1 MVLDVDKKKMTIM
14 GVSFNNKKEFRT
26 VWNAVSS
33 NMIEGWKPTADDV
46 RRLQEKAISLR
57 GKKIHG

>member
-1 MVLDVDKKKMTIM
+1 M